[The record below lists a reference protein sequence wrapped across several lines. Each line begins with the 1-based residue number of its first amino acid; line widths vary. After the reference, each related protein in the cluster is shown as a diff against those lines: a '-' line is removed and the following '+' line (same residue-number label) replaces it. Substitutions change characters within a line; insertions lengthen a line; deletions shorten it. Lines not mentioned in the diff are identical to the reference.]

1 MLSFWRVFCPKLKVW
16 VGINQCWA
24 ILLIKKKKKKTNS
37 SRTIMVS
44 IPNISGIENMVLG
57 LVLQKIFF

>member
-1 MLSFWRVFCPKLKVW
+1 VFCRKLKVW

-24 ILLIKKKKKKTNS
+24 ILFVKKKKKKKTNL

-57 LVLQKIFF
+57 LVLQKTFF